1 MRISRRRLRLEQ
13 PERHRRFAVL
23 IAVAVLATLLGM
35 IGVEARE
42 ASVRGTE
49 MDRFGRIAFAFD
61 QPTRLS
67 VRVTNNILI
76 ISFQQ
81 AVTIRGER
89 LVAELPSYVSMLR
102 RDPDGTALRIAL
114 TNSFKPNVL
123 EAGERVFVDLL
134 PQDWTGLPPGLPQ
147 EVVSELARRAHE
159 AENKVRDDGSR
170 QRADAPK
177 AVAVRVAQLPTLTRA
192 VFTPPKVVPV
202 SFKTTGSEVELQFD
216 GALTL
221 ETAQLRNKLGPAV
234 RAVSARPGNGFLQVK
249 LSLEPGYEARGFR
262 EDETFVVDLAKPKP
276 AKGGEGAAPE
286 AGNAAAGAGDGPD
299 RAASPL
305 RLPDLPVPAAPAQGG
320 QQAAAPAESAKPA
333 DAGSAAMRPSAAVS
347 SDGLKIAFPFAART
361 AAAAFERAGVVT
373 IVFHTPETVELASLP
388 AQALD
393 YVRPAETRRDGSVAV
408 VRLTLVQPHLVR
420 LSPQDNG
427 WVLSVGDTALSA
439 TEPLNVA
446 RKIDES
452 GQKIA
457 KVPLPDVSG
466 VHWLEDRDSGE
477 RLAIVT
483 AFGPARGAPK
493 PLRFFEFRILPSAHG
508 LAIAAE
514 ADDVDVRFNP
524 EEVLISRPVGL
535 AVSIP
540 KLSPDGV
547 LGVWA
552 PPHPVIVR
560 EEWRAHQH
568 GDMLER
574 YHELS
579 RKLVEADR
587 PDLSQA
593 RVDLARFL
601 VAVGLNAEAGG
612 LLAFAVDQDPALLHQ
627 NHVLLLKAIAAA
639 RMHRTA
645 EARKILAAEI
655 LAEDPEAILW
665 RAVLDAQDK
674 RWQHA
679 LAGFRRSN
687 LALDLYPDDLQ
698 GPMRLH
704 AARAAL
710 ELQDYGYAENELDTL
725 ADVTPGTFS
734 AREADFLRARLDEA
748 AGRTDAAKDV
758 YRKLAME
765 AERPVA
771 AAATLRWVALALRDG
786 SMPRDEAIARLETL
800 FFIWR
805 RDDIEIATI
814 AQLGRLYAETGRWR
828 EAFAMA
834 RRANWL
840 FPDHD
845 VTRALHEETG
855 KLFED
860 VFLSG
865 KGDSLSRVDTLALY
879 FDFKEFTP
887 IGRRGDE
894 IVRRL
899 ADRLVE
905 LDLLDQASDLL
916 HYQVDNRLTGAAR
929 ATVAA
934 RLATIRLMDG
944 KPAQALAAL
953 HASRLPELP
962 APLRR
967 ARTLLEAR
975 ALSDLSRTELAI
987 ELLEGESGPEIDRL
1001 RADIYWNGRRWREAG
1016 EAHEFLVGRRWQG
1029 REPLSDQ
1036 DRADLVRAAVAY
1048 SLGDEKL
1055 ALDRLRGKFAA
1066 KMADSADART
1076 FAFLTR
1082 PNIANT
1088 RSFREIA
1095 RNVTSA
1101 DTLADFLAE
1110 YRKHYPDAAAAE
1122 RRRRPPDAPTPAEA
1136 PAKPQ
1141 AQTSNQRGATPRG

>member
-1 MRISRRRLRLEQ
+1 VQ
-13 PERHRRFAVL
+13 PGRHGRFGFLIGFTVL
-23 IAVAVLATLLGM
+23 VTLIGM
-35 IGVEARE
+35 IGAQARE
-42 ASVRGTE
+42 VTVRGTE
-49 MDRFGRIAFAFD
+49 MNRFGRIAFEFD
-61 QPTRLS
+61 QTTKLS
-67 VRVTNNILI
+67 VRVSNNILI
-76 ISFQQ
+76 VSFQQ
-81 AVTIRGER
+81 PVVIRGER

-159 AENKVRDDGSR
+159 AETKVRDDGSR
-170 QRADAPK
+170 QRTDTPK
-177 AVAVRVAQLPTLTRA
+177 PIAVRVAQLPTLTRA
-192 VFTPPKVVPV
+192 VFAPPKVVPV
-202 SFKTTGSEVELQFD
+202 SFKATASEVELQFD

-221 ETAQLRNKLGPAV
+221 DTAPLRGKLAPAV

-262 EDETFVVDLAKPKP
+262 EDDTFVVDLAKPKQTK
-276 AKGGEGAAPE
+276 AGEGAAQE
-286 AGNAAAGAGDGPD
+286 ADKDAAGARDTPE

-305 RLPDLPVPAAPAQGG
+305 RLPELPLPGAPSQPAPQATQTPESLRPAQ
-320 QQAAAPAESAKPA
+320 Q
-333 DAGSAAMRPSAAVS
+333 DARSTAIRPTAAVS
-347 SDGLKIAFPFAART
+347 SDGLKIAFPFSVRT
-361 AAAAFERAGVVT
+361 AAAVFERAGVVT
-373 IVFHTPETVELASLP
+373 VVFHTPETIELASLP

-393 YVRPAETRRDGSVAV
+393 FVRPAETRREGAV
-408 VRLTLVQPHLVR
+408 TIVQLALVQPHLVR
-420 LSPQDNG
+420 LSPQDDG
-427 WVLSVGDTALSA
+427 WVLSIGDNGVAA
-439 TEPLNVA
+439 TEPLSVA
-446 RKIDES
+446 RKIDDG
-452 GQKIA
+452 GQRIV
-457 KVPLPDVSG
+457 KVPLPDASG
-466 VHWLEDRDSGE
+466 VHWLDDRDSGE
-477 RLAIVT
+477 RLAIIT
-483 AFGPARGAPK
+483 AFGPSRGVPK
-493 PLRFFEFRILPSAHG
+493 PQRFFEFRILQSAHG
-508 LAIAAE
+508 LVIAAD
-514 ADDVDVRFNP
+514 ADDVNVRFNP
-524 EEVLISRPVGL
+524 EEVWISRPSGL

-540 KLSPDGV
+540 RLSPDGG
-547 LGVWA
+547 LGLWQ

-560 EEWRAHQH
+560 EEWLAQQR
-568 GDMLER
+568 GDVLER
-574 YHELS
+574 YHELN
-579 RKLVEADR
+579 RKVAEAARADV
-587 PDLSQA
+587 SQA
-593 RVDLARFL
+593 RVDLVRFL
-601 VAVGLNAEAGG
+601 IAVGLNAEAGG
-612 LLAFAVDQDPALLHQ
+612 LLNFAVDQDPALLRQ

-645 EARKILAAEI
+645 EARKVLAADI

-698 GPMRLH
+698 GPMRLL

-710 ELQDYGYAENELDTL
+710 ELQDYRYAENELAAL
-725 ADVTPGTFS
+725 GDVGAGTFS
-734 AREADFLRARLDEA
+734 AREADFLKAQLEEA
-748 AGRTDAAKDV
+748 AGRGEPAKDV

-771 AAATLRWVALALRDG
+771 AAATLRWVALALREG
-786 SMPRDEAIARLETL
+786 SMNRDEAIAHLETL

-814 AQLGRLYAETGRWR
+814 AQLGRLYAEGGRWR
-828 EAFAMA
+828 DAFGMA

-845 VTRALHEETG
+845 VTRALHDETG
-855 KLFED
+855 RLFED

-865 KGDSLSRVDTLALY
+865 KGETLSRVDTLALY

-905 LDLLDQASDLL
+905 LDLLDQASELL
-916 HYQVDNRLTGAAR
+916 QYQVDQRLTGAAR

-934 RLATIRLMDG
+934 RLATIRLMDN
-944 KPAQALAAL
+944 KPAQALATL
-953 HASRLPELP
+953 HATRLPELP

-987 ELLEGESGPEIDRL
+987 EVLQGETGPEIDRL

-1016 EAHEFLVGRRWQG
+1016 EAHEQLVGTRWQG
-1029 REPLSDQ
+1029 RDALSDQ
-1036 DRADLVRAAVAY
+1036 DRADIVRAAVAY

-1095 RNVTSA
+1095 RSVTSA
-1101 DTLADFLAE
+1101 DTLADFLTE
-1110 YRKHYPDAAAAE
+1110 YRKRYPDAAAAE
-1122 RRRRPPDAPTPAEA
+1122 RRRRPPEPPAPPSDE
-1136 PAKPQ
+1136 PVKPQ
-1141 AQTSNQRGATPRG
+1141 AQRSNQSAAGPNG